1 MGKFTILA
9 LLLAL
14 TLASCGAPGDVGVQQ
29 GTIDI
34 DNVEVIDMQSLLD
47 EAAEESKFSVFI
59 NSNIVMKTSGDDAN
73 VLIQNSEEH
82 GADCKVYIYLDD
94 TNECIYESDSIPA
107 GYKVEYAPLSR
118 KLETGVYGC
127 TGKIALLHSDGS
139 EKSSIS
145 MPVTI
150 TILK

>member
-1 MGKFTILA
+1 MGKFTVLA

-73 VLIQNSEEH
+73 VLIQNSEDVD
-82 GADCKVYIYLDD
+82 GFLPLNIQKNTDLVPSQAKFNAWKMISPTCKND
-94 TNECIYESDSIPA
+94 TPGNIYEDKN
-107 GYKVEYAPLSR
+107 KVFEFFNLAKDY
-118 KLETGVYGC
+118 
-127 TGKIALLHSDGS
+127 SDGKNT
-139 EKSSIS
+139 EKRH
-145 MPVTI
+145 
-150 TILK
+150 KG

>member
-73 VLIQNSEEH
+73 VLIQNSE
-82 GADCKVYIYLDD
+82 VYIYLDD

>member
-59 NSNIVMKTSGDDAN
+59 NSNIVI
-73 VLIQNSEEH
+73 IQNSEEN

-127 TGKIALLHSDGS
+127 TGTIALLHSDGS

>member
-1 MGKFTILA
+1 MTSVILFNIVVIGLLRRA
-9 LLLAL
+9 RSRVDIELLA
-14 TLASCGAPGDVGVQQ
+14 T
-29 GTIDI
+29 
-34 DNVEVIDMQSLLD
+34 
-47 EAAEESKFSVFI
+47 
-59 NSNIVMKTSGDDAN
+59 
-73 VLIQNSEEH
+73 
-82 GADCKVYIYLDD
+82 
-94 TNECIYESDSIPA
+94 
-107 GYKVEYAPLSR
+107 R

>member
-14 TLASCGAPGDVGVQQ
+14 ALTSCGTPGKDGAQR
-29 GTIDI
+29 GTIDM
-34 DNVEVIDMQSLLD
+34 DNVEVIDMQSLLN
-47 EAAEESKFSVFI
+47 EAAEEAQFSVFM
-59 NSNIVMKTSGDDAN
+59 NSNIVMKTSNDDAN
-73 VLIQNSEEH
+73 VLIQNSEDN
-82 GADCKVYIYLDD
+82 GADCKVYIYLED
-94 TNECIYESDSIPA
+94 TDECVYESDNIPA

-118 KLETGVYGC
+118 ELETGVYGC
-127 TGKIALLHSDGS
+127 TGKIALLNPDGS
-139 EKSSIS
+139 ERSSIS

>member
-1 MGKFTILA
+1 MYLLRQATHVDESVPAPASNPIL
-9 LLLAL
+9 
-14 TLASCGAPGDVGVQQ
+14 V
-29 GTIDI
+29 
-34 DNVEVIDMQSLLD
+34 
-47 EAAEESKFSVFI
+47 SVPCW
-59 NSNIVMKTSGDDAN
+59 SN
-73 VLIQNSEEH
+73 VLIQNSEEN

>member
-59 NSNIVMKTSGDDAN
+59 NSNIVMKTSGMMLMFLFRTLKRTALT
-73 VLIQNSEEH
+73 VR
-82 GADCKVYIYLDD
+82 
-94 TNECIYESDSIPA
+94 CISI
-107 GYKVEYAPLSR
+107 
-118 KLETGVYGC
+118 
-127 TGKIALLHSDGS
+127 
-139 EKSSIS
+139 
-145 MPVTI
+145 
-150 TILK
+150 